1 MDYLEA
7 FKRKIM
13 QRHPYA
19 MMVPQEAAM
28 GIASEAGEYLQL
40 VRKWEFEDKPFNE
53 GEAIVELS
61 DVFHYLMQA
70 CFNHDISLEELARVN
85 LLKMEAGEKGE
96 LRTYEQ
102 AMRHLDRHNIL
113 NSELDEIEAAI
124 AVVLR

>member
-1 MDYLEA
+1 M
-7 FKRKIM
+7 KR
-13 QRHPYA
+13 
-19 MMVPQEAAM
+19 
-28 GIASEAGEYLQL
+28 